1 MTASPSQDPT
11 PTQAPTPPATQP
23 PPGLRGAALLRD
35 PRYNRG
41 GAFSE
46 AERDAYGLRGLL
58 HSRVSTLETQAARI
72 MRNVRMK
79 PNPLEQYIFLAELQ
93 DRNQTLFYRVLVD
106 NVAELM
112 PVVYT
117 PTVGTACRHFMHIYT
132 RPRGLYICAGDRGRV
147 AELLRNW
154 PVAEV
159 GVIVVT
165 DGERILGLGDLGA
178 NGMGIPIGK
187 LALYTACGG
196 VHPDR
201 CLPVMLDVGTDNPEI
216 RDDPLY
222 IGQARPRLRG
232 EAYDALV
239 DEFVAAANAVF
250 PGVLIQFEDFA
261 TDNAFRLLARYEDRV
276 CTFNDDIQGTAAVAL
291 AGLIS
296 AGRITGA
303 ALTEQKLLFLG
314 AGSAATGIAE
324 LIVSAMVRQGLP
336 EAEARRR
343 CYFVDSQGLVTADR
357 ADLAPHK
364 RPFAHDLPPAAD
376 LQAAVEALRPTAL
389 LGLSAQAGLFTEGVI
404 RAMADANAR
413 PIVFALSNPTSK
425 AECTAE
431 QAYGW
436 SDGRAVFASGSPFDP
451 VTLADGRRFVPGQ
464 GNNAYIFPGLGLGVL
479 ASGARRVTDAMFHA
493 AATCL
498 AGEVSAEDLAAGS
511 LYPPLGAIRG
521 VSAVIAEAV
530 AAVAWDDGLSDQPRP
545 ADIGAWVRAAMY
557 EPRYVDLVGG

>member
-1 MTASPSQDPT
+1 MDNPLPDRDSTFPAST
-11 PTQAPTPPATQP
+11 NQP

-58 HSRVSTLETQAARI
+58 HARVSTLETQVARI
-72 MRNVRMK
+72 MRNVRIK

-93 DRNQTLFYRVLVD
+93 DRNQTLFYRTLVD
-106 NVAELM
+106 HVAELM

-132 RPRGLYICAGDRGRV
+132 RPRGLYICAEDRGRV
-147 AELLRNW
+147 AQLLRNW
-154 PVAEV
+154 PEPGV

-187 LALYTACGG
+187 LALYSACGG
-196 VHPDR
+196 VHPDQ

-216 RDDPLY
+216 REDPLY

-232 EAYDALV
+232 AAYDELL
-239 DEFVAAANAVF
+239 DEFVAAANEVF

-261 TDNAFRLLARYEDRV
+261 TDNAFRLLARYEDSV

-296 AGRITGA
+296 AGRITGRP
-303 ALTEQKLLFLG
+303 LTAQKLLFLG
-314 AGSAATGIAE
+314 AGAAATGIAE
-324 LIVSAMVRQGLP
+324 LIVSAMVRQGLA
-336 EAEARRR
+336 EDEARRR
-343 CYFVDSQGLVTADR
+343 CWFVDSQGLVTADR

-364 RPFAHDLPPAAD
+364 RPFAHAAAPAPT
-376 LQAAVEALRPTAL
+376 LQVAVEALGPTAL
-389 LGLSAQAGLFTEGVI
+389 LGLSAQPGLFTEGVI
-404 RAMADANAR
+404 RAMAAANAR
-413 PIVFALSNPTSK
+413 PVIFALSNPTSK

-431 QAYGW
+431 QAYRW

-451 VTLADGRRFVPGQ
+451 VLLADGRRFVPGQ

-493 AATCL
+493 AAECL
-498 AGEVSAEDLAAGS
+498 ADLVSAEDLAAGS
-511 LYPPLGAIRG
+511 LYPPLAGIRG
-521 VSAVIAEAV
+521 VSAAIGAAV
-530 AAVAWDDGLSDQPRP
+530 AAVAWDDGLTDRPRP

-557 EPRYVDLVGG
+557 EPRYGALLGA